1 MLMGSDASTVDI
13 KVVRQRNIIHLE
25 LGPEFFPGS
34 VGSPS
39 FQPVID
45 GRIVTEFTRE
55 ISPGNSSSGDVK
67 NGFDKHSVTLLR
79 RRTDFRFNFESN
91 RF

>member
-1 MLMGSDASTVDI
+1 MLVGSDAGTVDV
-13 KVVRQRNIIHLE
+13 KVVRQRNFIRLE

-45 GRIVTEFTRE
+45 GGIVTEFTRE
-55 ISPGNSSSGDVK
+55 ISYGNSSSGDVK
-67 NGFDKHSVTLLR
+67 NGFDKHSVALLR
-79 RRTDFRFNFESN
+79 RITDFRLNFE
-91 RF
+91 